1 MTANLEPIH
10 PGEILE
16 EEFMR
21 PLGLSANALAR
32 RIDVP
37 VTRISEIVRGK
48 RGITADTALRLARLF
63 GTSSELW
70 LGLQSEY
77 DLRVARRDL
86 ASAIESR
93 VAPLKRSDYR
103 YDGGPRVRSSV
114 GEPPEP
120 YLEASV
126 GPRTRDRRRIRRS
139 SRTQVPDKKLKQLER
154 EAHKSLLENLM
165 PRARSSQSQA
175 DRLADEAKHRIRSTA
190 ADKKRYRRRT
200 T

>member
-1 MTANLEPIH
+1 MAAKRLEPIH

-48 RGITADTALRLARLF
+48 RGITADTALRLGRLF

-77 DLRVARRDL
+77 DLRVARRES
-86 ASAIESR
+86 ASTIQMR
-93 VAPLKRSDYR
+93 VIPLKVPGSRQRGSSEGARSY
-103 YDGGPRVRSSV
+103 V
-114 GEPPEP
+114 GEQLEP
-120 YLEASV
+120 YGAERAGLL
-126 GPRTRDRRRIRRS
+126 TRDRRRIRRS
-139 SRTQVPDKKLKQLER
+139 SGPDSRKRERKLFL
-154 EAHKSLLENLM
+154 ALV
-165 PRARSSQSQA
+165 
-175 DRLADEAKHRIRSTA
+175 DRLTHSPDA
-190 ADKKRYRRRT
+190 AEQKRLKEELARLIYAE
-200 T
+200 